1 MVKTDCHYFGNP
13 GRWEN
18 KKKIKKKKNNN
29 NNIMIGDLVISDD
42 KR

>member
-18 KKKIKKKKNNN
+18 QKKKKKKS
-29 NNIMIGDLVISDD
+29 IMIGDMVICDD